1 MATSNFKSLG
11 SLPLYV
17 FHTEGEVYERAEE
30 EVKKLNIRDFDT
42 YEDFEDAREEE
53 IEKVRDELDRTGVV
67 LTDFDIGELEMEVK
81 ELNDDIKSFIENDYS
96 YDYTDEEV
104 RLEDIATFDISY
116 GYYEGGQITNK
127 NPEVF
132 DDLNEE
138 HQEFILDHLKAI
150 AEKFDLTELH
160 TGARF
165 DNGETMYSVKKEEKE
180 SKKEGKTMNEALSD
194 DEMKKEYIDAL
205 SIKLGVP
212 SENMKA
218 NIERDY
224 TGDRYC
230 TIKVEDDD
238 SEYIVADSFVATE
251 LAKEQ
256 VKDDFEAMGL
266 EAFSKEFADYICE
279 NLYDEY
285 HLIDMVIDYIDSYVE
300 ESLEEDDLSGK
311 FETSFDYE
319 CYNRGILND
328 EDFEK
333 NDDGVLVLKD
343 KSQDNIE
350 DIKYTLKDEIFDEI
364 HDQNESY
371 YDYLCDIFGDNEVH
385 KIMEDSNAFNEDAI
399 AEKAVDADE
408 VESFLA
414 TYDGK
419 ELDLGDGL
427 FAYRID

>member
-53 IEKVRDELDRTGVV
+53 IEKVRAKLDSTGVV
-67 LTDFDIGELEMEVK
+67 LTDFDIGELEMEVE
-81 ELNDDIKSFIENDYS
+81 ELNDDIKSLIENDYS

-104 RLEDIATFDISY
+104 NLEDIATFDISY

-127 NPEVF
+127 NPETF
-132 DDLNEE
+132 DDLSEE

-150 AEKFDLTELH
+150 AEKFDLTELR

-165 DNGETMYSVKKEEKE
+165 GNGETMYSVKKEEKE
-180 SKKEGKTMNEALSD
+180 SKKECETMNEALSD

-205 SIKLGVP
+205 SKKLSIP

-230 TIKVEDDD
+230 TVKVENDN
-238 SEYIVADSFVATE
+238 SEYIVADRDVSLN

-256 VKDDFEAMGL
+256 IEEDFENDGL
-266 EAFSKEFADYICE
+266 DAFEPEFAEYACD
-279 NLYDEY
+279 NFYDSDVVNDLVKE
-285 HLIDMVIDYIDSYVE
+285 YIDKDVE
-300 ESLEEDDLSGK
+300 NSHKEEAVASNFENRFEENCYEYNILS
-311 FETSFDYE
+311 
-319 CYNRGILND
+319 D
-328 EDFEK
+328 EDFEE
-333 NDDGVLVLKD
+333 NEDEVWVLKD
-343 KSQDNIE
+343 KSDANIE
-350 DIKYTLKDEIFDEI
+350 ELEYQLSDAIFSNISD
-364 HDQNESY
+364 HY
-371 YDYLCDIFGDNEVH
+371 KYLCTMLGKEKVRDLLVEHDGLDE
-385 KIMEDSNAFNEDAI
+385 EEI
-399 AEKAVDADE
+399 AEEVVSVDGPDWI
-408 VESFLA
+408 LA
-414 TYDGK
+414 THDRE

>member
-53 IEKVRDELDRTGVV
+53 IEKVRDELDSTGVV
-67 LTDFDIGELEMEVK
+67 LTDFDIGELEMEVE
-81 ELNDDIKSFIENDYS
+81 ELNDDIKSLIENDYS

-104 RLEDIATFDISY
+104 NLEDIATFDISY

-132 DDLNEE
+132 DDLNDE

-150 AEKFDLTELH
+150 AEKFDLTELR

-165 DNGETMYSVKKEEKE
+165 GNGETMYSVKKEEKE
-180 SKKEGKTMNEALSD
+180 SKKEGETMNEALSD

-205 SIKLGVP
+205 SKRLNIP
-212 SENMKA
+212 SENMTA
-218 NIERDY
+218 TIERDNIGY
-224 TGDRYC
+224 RYC
-230 TIKVEDDD
+230 TVKVEDDN
-238 SEYIVADSFVATE
+238 SEYIVADRDVSLN

-256 VKDDFEAMGL
+256 IEEDFEDDGL
-266 EAFSKEFADYICE
+266 DAFEPEFAEYACD
-279 NLYDEY
+279 NFYD
-285 HLIDMVIDYIDSYVE
+285 IDVVEQETMDYIDNYVA
-300 ESLEEDDLSGK
+300 DLHNKDALDGK
-311 FETSFDYE
+311 FENRFEEE
-319 CYNRGILND
+319 CYEYNVLSD
-328 EDFEK
+328 DDFKE
-333 NDDGVLVLKD
+333 NEDGVLILKD
-343 KSQDNIE
+343 KSDENMEELTYELKEAIFFNIG
-350 DIKYTLKDEIFDEI
+350 DHYK
-364 HDQNESY
+364 
-371 YDYLCDIFGDNEVH
+371 YLCTMLGKEKVRDILVEHDGLDEE
-385 KIMEDSNAFNEDAI
+385 KI
-399 AEKAVDADE
+399 AEEVVSVDGPDWI
-408 VESFLA
+408 LA
-414 TYDGK
+414 THDRE